1 MQIYSEK
8 LFKNPIEI
16 VEAEGDLSEAFK
28 RLETL
33 REKYYLLGYI
43 TYDFKKLYFEVFDK
57 FEKYIPNSP
66 KQLGTMISPQ
76 ITKSQYIS
84 AIQKIKAYIAN
95 GVTYEVNYTYPSTVL
110 TNLDGIDLYEAILPR
125 QKTL

>member
-16 VEAEGDLSEAFK
+16 VEAEGNLSEAFK

-33 REKYYLLGYI
+33 RAKYYLLGYI

-84 AIQKIKAYIAN
+84 AIKKIKAYIAN
-95 GVTYEVNYTYPSTVL
+95 RKKSGN
-110 TNLDGIDLYEAILPR
+110 
-125 QKTL
+125 